1 MATTTVN
8 RFLAIDVLR
17 ATTMF
22 FMIFVN
28 DIWTLSNIPSWI
40 GHVAADV
47 DGMGFSDIIFPLFLY
62 IVGLSIPYAIANKIA
77 KGASTYAVL
86 MHIATR
92 TIALLV
98 MGVFL
103 VNAENYNEGAYLHKS
118 WWVCLLILSFFL
130 LWRVYPK
137 NMKHIFWY
145 RIAGVVLLLGL
156 AFIFE
161 RNDGARGIPAMG
173 VYWWG
178 ILGLIGWGYLC
189 AGLVY
194 LFFYRHTWVLVVST
208 LLFFGFTVAGEYD
221 FWAQF
226 GALRPY
232 LWLAEN
238 STMAAFCMLGVL
250 STVAYNKLKDKPL
263 AFYAGGTAVAVVLLV
278 AGMLT
283 RPIWGI
289 SKIHATPS
297 WLMLCGGIGILLFLV
312 TVYLTKGKTH
322 IGWYNSIRAA
332 ASSTLTCYLVPY
344 VFYALL
350 APVYTQLPAFMTTG
364 VVGIV
369 KSLLFAWLIIQITA
383 QMEKRSWKLKI

>member
-118 WWVCLLILSFFL
+118 WWVCLLILSFFFS
-130 LWRVYPK
+130 YGASIP
-137 NMKHIFWY
+137 
-145 RIAGVVLLLGL
+145 RI
-156 AFIFE
+156 
-161 RNDGARGIPAMG
+161 
-173 VYWWG
+173 
-178 ILGLIGWGYLC
+178 
-189 AGLVY
+189 
-194 LFFYRHTWVLVVST
+194 
-208 LLFFGFTVAGEYD
+208 
-221 FWAQF
+221 
-226 GALRPY
+226 
-232 LWLAEN
+232 
-238 STMAAFCMLGVL
+238 
-250 STVAYNKLKDKPL
+250 
-263 AFYAGGTAVAVVLLV
+263 
-278 AGMLT
+278 
-283 RPIWGI
+283 
-289 SKIHATPS
+289 
-297 WLMLCGGIGILLFLV
+297 
-312 TVYLTKGKTH
+312 
-322 IGWYNSIRAA
+322 
-332 ASSTLTCYLVPY
+332 
-344 VFYALL
+344 
-350 APVYTQLPAFMTTG
+350 
-364 VVGIV
+364 
-369 KSLLFAWLIIQITA
+369 
-383 QMEKRSWKLKI
+383 